1 MVGTL
6 NKLIDSPNES
16 VCLIIPEVAVV
27 RDCDCNI
34 ISTYDLARSGFRH
47 VQSRCGKYLFFY
59 NKYGVFSFAAK
70 EMGGVY
76 YLPSAKQKLMTKM
89 AHLSKK
95 KVYTLKE
102 NEELLKTWHIALG
115 HVNVRR
121 LIAMFSGNSV
131 DGMPRIEARELGKIP
146 FHCETCAVMKQTR
159 MSYRGMTGSR
169 GEESIAHTTYG
180 YYGSYEGARN
190 LWEIGKEPIP
200 VDGDM
205 RSLIVYMDVRDNVKG
220 RDLYKN
226 CRPSRPYAK
235 PTQHKIEKV
244 EN

>member
-1 MVGTL
+1 MYSAARARDIESELAMTISKRIIKLDNVFDKHTSVMIHLLGTPIAPIQPLLMDESEEGISASVLRTRKVENKALQAKYRFVYGNGEVSRSSVIGTL

-16 VCLIIPEVAVV
+16 ICLIIPEVAVV

-34 ISTYDLARSGFRH
+34 ISSYDLARSGFRH

-102 NEELLKTWHIALG
+102 KEELLKTWHIALR

-121 LIAMFSGNSV
+121 LIAMFQAI
-131 DGMPRIEARELGKIP
+131 R
-146 FHCETCAVMKQTR
+146 
-159 MSYRGMTGSR
+159 
-169 GEESIAHTTYG
+169 
-180 YYGSYEGARN
+180 
-190 LWEIGKEPIP
+190 
-200 VDGDM
+200 
-205 RSLIVYMDVRDNVKG
+205 
-220 RDLYKN
+220 
-226 CRPSRPYAK
+226 
-235 PTQHKIEKV
+235 
-244 EN
+244 